1 MRNARR
7 GAGAQGFL
15 RGLKRGFTLVEV
27 LVALGV
33 MALLSTIAWQG
44 MDGMLRAR
52 EGSGEA
58 LERAQRLATVMA
70 QWEQDLLA
78 VHDTGTVVPAI
89 AFDGQTLR
97 LTRRTDEGVQLVAWS
112 VRSGRWQRWAGPP
125 QTGTTALQQLWL
137 RSLQLLGT
145 EPGHVLLAEG
155 VGDWQ
160 LFYFVGNAWANA
172 QSTLD
177 LVEPAQ
183 TGQDPPPG
191 VPPVQ
196 REALPDGVRLV
207 ISLGDRTLTRDLA
220 LEAGR

>member
-1 MRNARR
+1 MRRAARPLPCR
-7 GAGAQGFL
+7 P
-15 RGLKRGFTLVEV
+15 RGFTLVEL

-33 MALLSTIAWQG
+33 MALLSTLAWQG

-52 EGSGEA
+52 EGSGQA

-70 QWEQDLLA
+70 QWEQDLQAL
-78 VHDTGTVVPAI
+78 HDTGTVVPAI
-89 AFDGQTLR
+89 AFDGLTLR

-125 QTGTTALQQLWL
+125 QTSATALQQLWL

-155 VGDWQ
+155 VDDWR

-177 LVEPAQ
+177 VAEPAQ
-183 TGQDPPPG
+183 TGEIPADG
-191 VPPVQ
+191 TPPVQ
-196 REALPDGVRLV
+196 RDALPDGVRLV
-207 ISLGDRTLTRDLA
+207 VAFEGRTLTRDLA
-220 LEAGR
+220 LEVGR